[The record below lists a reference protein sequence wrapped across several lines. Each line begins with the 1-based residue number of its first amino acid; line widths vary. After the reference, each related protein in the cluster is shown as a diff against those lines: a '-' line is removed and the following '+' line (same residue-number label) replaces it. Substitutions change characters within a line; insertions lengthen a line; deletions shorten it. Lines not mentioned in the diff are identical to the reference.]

1 MSIDL
6 ALIFPRLKYPSGDPP
21 LGLASIAALCREKG
35 FSVKIVDAT
44 WHPSVRWVVDEIN
57 GLQPRVIG
65 IYCSTLMLPAVKA
78 ICEELKGAH
87 IVVGGPHP
95 TICPQDF
102 AGQENLTVVQG
113 EGEWAMVNILSGLK
127 GNTLIPNDEIA
138 YLPAPALDLLDMDK
152 YIERWH
158 YMEAVGTLRG
168 TNLIGSRGCPY
179 KCTYCQ
185 PTLQRVFGKRVRKR
199 RPEQIAGE
207 MADLHDRYNLNAF
220 FFHDDTFTAY
230 PKWLTQFLTE
240 VSDLPWQFLWG
251 CNSRVDTVT
260 PQMLKDM
267 YAAGCRMIHFG
278 IESGSQRILDDVYDK
293 RIKLEQVHAAVQW
306 AKETGILAS
315 GFFMLGAPGE
325 TKQEME
331 ATVDLACSLP
341 LSEASF
347 SLVVPLP
354 GTRLWDRMMG
364 DGYTMS
370 ADVSQYDYYA
380 AQPFEGGFDRGWLR
394 NFQRKALI
402 RFYMSRPGYMLHH
415 LGSVAGMK
423 RLLGKVK
430 RFI

>member
-35 FSVKIVDAT
+35 FSVEIVDAT

-65 IYCSTLMLPAVKA
+65 IYCSTLMLPAVKG
-78 ICEELKGAH
+78 ICEELKGAN

-95 TICPQDF
+95 SICPEDF
-102 AGQENLTVVQG
+102 FGWGNVTVVQG
-113 EGEWAMVNILSGLK
+113 EGELTMVNILSGVQ
-127 GNTLIPNDEIA
+127 GDMVICNA
-138 YLPAPALDLLDMDK
+138 SLPYYPPPALDLLDMEK

-158 YMEAVGTLRG
+158 YLDAIGIFRG
-168 TNLIGSRGCPY
+168 TNLVGSRGCPFS
-179 KCTYCQ
+179 CQFCQ
-185 PTLQRVFGKRVRKR
+185 PTLELIFGKRVRKR
-199 RPEQIAGE
+199 KPEQIAEE
-207 MADLHDRYNLNAF
+207 MADLSERYNLNAF

-230 PKWLTQFLTE
+230 PKWLTRFLTE
-240 VSDLPWQFLWG
+240 VSDLYFHPLWG

-293 RIKLEQVHAAVQW
+293 RIKLEQVHAAVNW
-306 AKETGILAS
+306 AKDVGILPS
-315 GFFMLGAPGE
+315 GFFMLGAPDE
-325 TKQEME
+325 TKQEMD

-354 GTRLWDRMMG
+354 GTRLWDRMMAK
-364 DGYTMS
+364 GYTMS
-370 ADVSQYDYYA
+370 ADVNQYDYYA
-380 AQPFEGGFDRGWLR
+380 AQPFSGDFDRGWLR

-402 RFYMSRPGYMLHH
+402 RFYMSRPKYMLHH
-415 LGSVAGMK
+415 FTSAAGVK
-423 RLLGKVK
+423 RLASKVR